1 MTTALGA
8 ILRASEAKALP
19 CGVFGSFGWSGEAV
33 DEMESRLRDAGFK
46 FGFEPI
52 RVKFKPTVGQ
62 LQVGPLVYI
71 IHHCCL
77 EASHPDDPPPSSL
90 VHPCTVPSLGV
101 ARTWYIW
108 VRHKKCCLEVRRWRI
123 LTIAFM
129 SVRSVTCDAAGLRGK
144 RH

>member
-52 RVKFKPTVGQ
+52 RVKFKPTAGQ

-71 IHHCCL
+71 IIVA
-77 EASHPDDPPPSSL
+77 ASKH
-90 VHPCTVPSLGV
+90 
-101 ARTWYIW
+101 
-108 VRHKKCCLEVRRWRI
+108 RI
-123 LTIAFM
+123 LTTRRLLPWCIPAPCR
-129 SVRSVTCDAAGLRGK
+129 V
-144 RH
+144 